1 MNLQL
6 KKSNHSIFKTGK
18 RDEEGKMSRPVLE
31 KELPFI
37 KVDVETA
44 KRFENF
50 LVEVMRESYGKYLGG
65 ALTVSYMGS
74 PGVLFYID
82 DDSGPLLEVLILY
95 SDYGVKYRISPLR
108 AGVGSALV
116 ERVSSLIESAV
127 RFFAETGGY
136 GMAYFVFVPGRQLV
150 PPRTESRMHR
160 ALQTLFLSNLVFIFA
175 ISMVL
180 SYAVF
185 ALVRDYAPIVLI
197 LMQLPIMLLSYKLVP
212 FVMGDW
218 AIDSAHRNVYLVG
231 LRMPLGRYQEVLQKV
246 IMPKRFEIKRRLY
259 SSSIEHGVEIDEQQ
273 VKSILVEYGLSPD
286 MYEVEVRKIDLY
298 GLVERVAKNFGMRK
312 LPKIYLSN
320 IVVPNAAASGVGASL
335 SSILVTTGLLSRL
348 DEDEVE
354 AVVGHELSHLKRHDV
369 LTFFV
374 LSSAEYLSR
383 VYLALRYWPI
393 FATPLGLL
401 YLWFSLTLLFFI
413 AKFVEA
419 RADIDSAVFTGKPDK
434 LASAL
439 RKIGLRHLYVEG
451 QWSGRLAAW
460 LRWDP
465 HPPLLFRV
473 EKLAGMAKGGT
484 IRNIWKEAM
493 SSCVSDFLTT
503 LRHALGWRST

>member
-1 MNLQL
+1 
-6 KKSNHSIFKTGK
+6 
-18 RDEEGKMSRPVLE
+18 MSRLWLE
-31 KELPFI
+31 KELPFV

-44 KRFENF
+44 KRFESF
-50 LVEVMRESYGKYLGG
+50 LLEVMKESYGKYLGG

-82 DDSGPLLEVLILY
+82 DDSGPLLEVLVVYADY
-95 SDYGVKYRISPLR
+95 SVKYRISLLR
-108 AGVGSALV
+108 ASVSLAFV

-150 PPRTESRMHR
+150 PPRTESRAHR
-160 ALQTLFLSNLVFIFA
+160 TLQTLFLSNLIFIFA

-185 ALVRDYAPIVLI
+185 AVAKDYAPIVLI
-197 LMQLPIMLLSYKLVP
+197 LMQLPIMLLSYKLVSLI
-212 FVMGDW
+212 MGDW
-218 AIDSAHRNVYLVG
+218 AIDSTHRNVYLVG
-231 LRMPLGRYQEVLQKV
+231 LRMPLGKYQEVLQKV
-246 IMPKRFEIKRRLY
+246 LMPKRFEIKRRLY

-286 MYEVEVRKIDLY
+286 IYEVEVKKIDLY
-298 GLVERVAKNFGMRK
+298 GLVERVARSFGMRK

-320 IVVPNAAASGVGASL
+320 IVVPNAAASGIGASL

-348 DEDEVE
+348 EEDEIE
-354 AVVGHELSHLKRHDV
+354 AVIGHELSHLKRHDV
-369 LTFFV
+369 ASFFI

-383 VYLALRYWPI
+383 VYLALKYWPI
-393 FATPLGLL
+393 FATPLGLI
-401 YLWFSLTLLFFI
+401 YLWFSLTILFFI

-439 RKIGLRHLYVEG
+439 RKIGLRHFYVES
-451 QWSGRLAAW
+451 QRSGRLAAW

-473 EKLAGMAKGGT
+473 EKLADMASKGVV
-484 IRNIWKEAM
+484 RNVWREAM
-493 SSCVSDFLTT
+493 SSCVSDFFIT
-503 LRHALGWRST
+503 LRRALG